1 MRASPAIGVFTFAVL
16 CAGSVRAQDAAPPRE
31 IDLSLAAEPVE
42 ADALR
47 ALIEEL
53 LAGLDVGVR
62 ARVVDAIDPREV
74 VSPPPS
80 PPPAVARVWIGIEP
94 PNAILYLADA
104 PWERVLVRR
113 VPVATLDVAAREQ
126 LAQIVVTAIEALL
139 GGASIG
145 LTRAEAQAEL
155 VPDEPEPAPAPTTP
169 VPTAPAT
176 PAQGPE
182 VSMGVEA
189 WLGGG
194 LPLWGDGPR
203 AGAAVLARF
212 ALFPD
217 VRGLRP
223 ITILE
228 ARVRLPQT
236 AQSADVELRLW
247 SVTARI
253 EGGADLAIDAD
264 TSVRATVGLALDV
277 TSVEPRPRTMRVE
290 PTPARD
296 DITALVTLAAG
307 VTRRLASFIWA
318 SAGVSLDV
326 DLVDTRYVVV
336 AGGAETVVLD
346 PWSVR
351 PWPWLALGGRL

>member
-1 MRASPAIGVFTFAVL
+1 MRASPAIGLFTFAVL
-16 CAGSVRAQDAAPPRE
+16 CAAGARAQEAGPPRE
-31 IDLSLAAEPVE
+31 LDLALAADPAS

-47 ALIEEL
+47 TLIEEL

-62 ARVVDAIDPREV
+62 ARVVDTIDPRDV

-80 PPPAVARVWIGIEP
+80 PQPAIARVWIGIEP
-94 PNAILYLADA
+94 PSAILYLADA
-104 PWERVLVRR
+104 SWERVLVRR

-139 GGASIG
+139 GGATIG
-145 LTRAEAQAEL
+145 LSRAEAQAEL
-155 VPDEPEPAPAPTTP
+155 VPEE
-169 VPTAPAT
+169 PAT
-176 PAQGPE
+176 PPQPTTSPAREPTPIEEPE
-182 VSMGVEA
+182 ISLGVEV

-194 LPLWGDGPR
+194 LPIWSDGPR

-212 ALFPD
+212 ALFPS
-217 VRGLRP
+217 VRGVRP

-228 ARVRLPQT
+228 ARVRPPQT
-236 AQSADVELRLW
+236 AQSDDVELHLW
-247 SVTARI
+247 SATARI
-253 EGGADLAIDAD
+253 EGGADVAIDSD

-277 TSVEPRPRTMRVE
+277 TSVDPRPRTARVA

-296 DITALVTLAAG
+296 DVTALITFAAG
-307 VTRRLASFIWA
+307 VTRRLAAFIWA
-318 SAGVSLDV
+318 SAGLSLDV
-326 DLVDTRYVVV
+326 DLVDTRYVVL
-336 AGGAETVVLD
+336 AGSTEVVVLD